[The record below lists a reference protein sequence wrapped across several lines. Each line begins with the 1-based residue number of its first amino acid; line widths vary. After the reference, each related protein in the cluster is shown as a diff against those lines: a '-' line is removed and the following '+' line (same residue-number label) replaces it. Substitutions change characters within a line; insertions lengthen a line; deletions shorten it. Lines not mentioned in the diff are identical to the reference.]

1 MKKKTNYKTPK
12 TARPHFSFKV
22 EAEQEGG
29 LLAFLTNH
37 ALKERSR
44 TTCKQ
49 LLHDRFISVNDE
61 PNTQWDYELRNG
73 DIVTVHP
80 SPLPKLLNHKSIEVL
95 WQDDHLLMLHKKA
108 GIPTVSSGEEKD
120 KTALLL
126 VSEYLKKFNPR
137 AKVFLLNRIDKDSAG
152 FVLMAKTA
160 ELQKKITDNWDKYI
174 VRQQF
179 AVSIEGNIAD
189 TQGYLAPPVDDNN
202 DKKRKPSKLV
212 QGSNTAGQARYTKLM
227 QTEVGCLLSI
237 DLLMGRNNRL
247 RKQFAEM
254 KRPII
259 GDWRNG
265 SKRKDLGR
273 VALETTGFSF
283 IHPFT
288 GKRYDFD
295 QPIAKEFRRWL
306 KQDPTNKQKDKI

>member
-1 MKKKTNYKTPK
+1 MKPIKKQLPK
-12 TARPHFSFKV
+12 SQRPHFSFRV
-22 EAEQEGG
+22 EAGQEGG
-29 LLAFLTNH
+29 LLQFLVTQ
-37 ALKERSR
+37 ALKDRSR

-61 PNTQWDYELRNG
+61 PSTQWDLELRQG
-73 DIVTVHP
+73 DVVTLHP
-80 SPLPKLLNHKSIEVL
+80 APLPKLLNSKSIEVL
-95 WQDDHLLMLHKKA
+95 WQDDHLIMLHKKA

-120 KTALLL
+120 KTAMLL
-126 VSEYLKKFNPR
+126 VSEHLKKFNPR

-152 FVLMAKTA
+152 FVLMAKSQ
-160 ELQKKITDNWDKYI
+160 ELQKTMTDQWNKYV

-179 AVSIEGNIAD
+179 AVSVEGSIAEP
-189 TQGYLAPPVDDNN
+189 QGYLAPPNEEDS
-202 DKKRKPSKLV
+202 KKRKPSKFV
-212 QGSNTAGQARYTKLM
+212 QGSTTAGQARYTKLM
-227 QTEVGCLLSI
+227 ETEYGCLLSV

-247 RKQFAEM
+247 RRQFAEM

-273 VALETTGFSF
+273 VALETTSFSF
-283 IHPFT
+283 IHPVT

-295 QPIAKEFRRWL
+295 QPIANEFRRWL
-306 KQDPTNKQKDKI
+306 KEDPNTKQKNNNR

>member
-1 MKKKTNYKTPK
+1 MKKKTTYKTPK

-160 ELQKKITDNWDKYI
+160 ELQ
-174 VRQQF
+174 
-179 AVSIEGNIAD
+179 
-189 TQGYLAPPVDDNN
+189 
-202 DKKRKPSKLV
+202 
-212 QGSNTAGQARYTKLM
+212 
-227 QTEVGCLLSI
+227 
-237 DLLMGRNNRL
+237 
-247 RKQFAEM
+247 
-254 KRPII
+254 
-259 GDWRNG
+259 
-265 SKRKDLGR
+265 
-273 VALETTGFSF
+273 
-283 IHPFT
+283 
-288 GKRYDFD
+288 
-295 QPIAKEFRRWL
+295 
-306 KQDPTNKQKDKI
+306 